1 MPKDTKQL
9 LANFEDVPEN
19 MISAIVELNRTRKDF
34 IANLVLKK
42 AGYYIYD
49 GEKDWAEESEKEITI
64 GVYRLVMKSGS
75 DNFRQSSI
83 QGVINRIKEKGTNV
97 DIYEPLLDDGILF
110 YGSKIVNSLRLLKI

>member
-1 MPKDTKQL
+1 
-9 LANFEDVPEN
+9 
-19 MISAIVELNRTRKDF
+19 MISAIVKSNKTRKDF

-42 AGYYIYD
+42 AGYYTYD
-49 GEKDWAEESEKEITI
+49 GERDWAEESEKEIKV

-83 QGVINRIKEKGTNV
+83 QGVINRIKEKGANV